1 MLSPDSPLRKL
12 PRKLN
17 RQQVMFTDALRLS
30 AEMASYSYK
39 NLERILKA
47 LVENNQTINIK
58 KGAAIEAIV
67 YAYGVIDASNRF
79 REVLRT
85 FPGLKQNPV
94 FQLFIR
100 KTATVESLRDIIQHL
115 NSELKNIGKKQSAA
129 LGTITWLGPSLNNK
143 SPATAWI
150 LQPGSFYPDQ
160 ITHGPLIDLYANIPL
175 GHVSQIKLVTSGVR
189 VDLSDVIKRLHT
201 MITSLEPSMK
211 EQSVGKELM
220 GSDILLHFTLTPIPE
235 GNTKSSNKANED

>member
-85 FPGLKQNPV
+85 
-94 FQLFIR
+94 
-100 KTATVESLRDIIQHL
+100 
-115 NSELKNIGKKQSAA
+115 
-129 LGTITWLGPSLNNK
+129 
-143 SPATAWI
+143 SPY
-150 LQPGSFYPDQ
+150 Q
-160 ITHGPLIDLYANIPL
+160 
-175 GHVSQIKLVTSGVR
+175 K
-189 VDLSDVIKRLHT
+189 
-201 MITSLEPSMK
+201 
-211 EQSVGKELM
+211 
-220 GSDILLHFTLTPIPE
+220 
-235 GNTKSSNKANED
+235 